1 MNKIII
7 LIIIYV
13 SYQSSLYSQI
23 TVIDK
28 SSKKTI
34 PFVNIQYTQNSK
46 LLLGEYSNEIGQ
58 FILDKN
64 PNFDRLIISCMGY
77 NTIKLKRDE
86 VLDTI
91 FLVPKVYKLNDITLT
106 PNKPLKLGFFEKNKK
121 SQDIGVSNGLE
132 IATFIKNPLEKE
144 MLVQKFRFVIQ
155 KKQKDTIRF
164 RIHVYSKKT
173 LKKYSTPN
181 IEISLTNNIFKI
193 PPRTKGLYEI
203 DITELNIFLPS
214 EGAYFSIEGLD
225 GISLQEKSI
234 LKKTHNNLIIK
245 TTQSE
250 EAIFCKRNFK
260 DGVGWVDWNKWI
272 QDNYEQTFNR
282 KYDVKQLFVPMF
294 GIEVKQFE

>member
-91 FLVPKVYKLNDITLT
+91 FLVPKVYKLNDITWLYV
-106 PNKPLKLGFFEKNKK
+106 E
-121 SQDIGVSNGLE
+121 
-132 IATFIKNPLEKE
+132 
-144 MLVQKFRFVIQ
+144 
-155 KKQKDTIRF
+155 
-164 RIHVYSKKT
+164 YS
-173 LKKYSTPN
+173 
-181 IEISLTNNIFKI
+181 
-193 PPRTKGLYEI
+193 G
-203 DITELNIFLPS
+203 
-214 EGAYFSIEGLD
+214 
-225 GISLQEKSI
+225 
-234 LKKTHNNLIIK
+234 
-245 TTQSE
+245 
-250 EAIFCKRNFK
+250 
-260 DGVGWVDWNKWI
+260 
-272 QDNYEQTFNR
+272 
-282 KYDVKQLFVPMF
+282 
-294 GIEVKQFE
+294 